1 MEGPRHLTLQSKM
14 EDMNMTN
21 PITIRE
27 ACTQKDTEFFWAQLH
42 AYQARDLF
50 PDPES
55 EARAFFLS
63 AEYRGQIQ
71 ALHDRKENPMH
82 YLLFRR
88 GGQEIGLALTVV
100 YATEDGK
107 QSILEFCVFPEFR
120 GNGTG
125 TACARAL
132 LDWGKKQGAAFAE
145 LNAGAENRR
154 RFWSRLGF
162 IANGRD
168 RWGEPLML
176 LPPRERIAVTAER
189 LTNPEELW
197 DLESGFLAE
206 IGEAPMEQAAQ
217 TRLEQAIS
225 GGEITFFVARRLNRP
240 VGICSVSSCFST
252 FACKKTGVFDDF
264 YVEPAFRHQG
274 VARTLVAVAQSFCRA
289 QGYAS
294 LTVGC
299 ADGDVAMYRALGFG
313 ERLGTML
320 ANNF

>member
-1 MEGPRHLTLQSKM
+1 
-14 EDMNMTN
+14 
-21 PITIRE
+21 
-27 ACTQKDTEFFWAQLH
+27 
-42 AYQARDLF
+42 
-50 PDPES
+50 
-55 EARAFFLS
+55 
-63 AEYRGQIQ
+63 
-71 ALHDRKENPMH
+71 
-82 YLLFRR
+82 
-88 GGQEIGLALTVV
+88 
-100 YATEDGK
+100 
-107 QSILEFCVFPEFR
+107 
-120 GNGTG
+120 
-125 TACARAL
+125 
-132 LDWGKKQGAAFAE
+132 
-145 LNAGAENRR
+145 
-154 RFWSRLGF
+154 
-162 IANGRD
+162 
-168 RWGEPLML
+168 ML

-274 VARTLVAVAQSFCRA
+274 VARTLVAAAQSFCRA

-320 ANNF
+320 ANNL